1 MRRVAL
7 LSLVLTTL
15 AAFAAVT
22 SGLDPDRLARI
33 GPRMQSFVDRGEV
46 AGIVTLLAR
55 HGQIAHLNAVGYQ
68 DIETRKPMR
77 TDSIFQIMSMTK
89 PVTGVGI
96 MILAEE
102 GRLGLNDPVEKHL
115 PEFRGQKMIKSRDAG
130 SVTLV
135 KPSRP
140 ITIRDLM
147 THSSGMGDPPAG
159 LEIFTRMDRSLAEA
173 VAIYSQQ
180 PLDFEPGTR
189 WQYSNMGIATL
200 GRIIEVVS
208 GEPYEHFLEE
218 RIFKPLGMKD
228 SFFFPPAEKTGRVA
242 LVHTAESGTL
252 TRSGPSILG
261 GDSAK
266 YRKGARYPAPEFGLY
281 STASDLAAFYQ
292 MMLNGGIYHNT
303 RILSREGVDVMTT
316 IQDPNL
322 PKPASWWPGAGY
334 ALTWEVIKDPIG
346 TLSYLSP
353 GTFGHGGAFDTH
365 GWVDRK
371 KDLIGVYLVQ
381 SSGGSGADDAKIAF
395 MTIAGSAVT
404 D

>member
-1 MRRVAL
+1 
-7 LSLVLTTL
+7 
-15 AAFAAVT
+15 
-22 SGLDPDRLARI
+22 
-33 GPRMQSFVDRGEV
+33 MQSFVDRGEV

-55 HGQIAHLNAVGYQ
+55 HGQVAHLHAVGYQ
-68 DIETRKPMR
+68 DIETKKPMR

-102 GRLGLNDPVEKHL
+102 GRLGLNDPVQKYL
-115 PEFRGQKMIKSRDAG
+115 PDFRGQKMVKSHDAE
-130 SVTLV
+130 SATLT

-147 THSSGMGDPPAG
+147 THSSGMGNPPEG
-159 LEIFTRMDRSLAEA
+159 MDIFTSMDRTLAEA

-189 WQYSNMGIATL
+189 WQYSNTGIATL
-200 GRIIEVVS
+200 GRIIEVIS
-208 GEPYEHFLEE
+208 NQPYERFLDE

-228 SFFFPPAEKTGRVA
+228 SFFFPPAEKTGRIA
-242 LVHTAESGTL
+242 LLHTTEKGTL
-252 TRSGPSILG
+252 ERSGPNLG

-266 YRKGARYPAPEFGLY
+266 FRKGAKYPAPEFGLY

-292 MMLNGGIYHNT
+292 MMLDGGVYQGK
-303 RILSREGVDVMTT
+303 RILSREGVEIMTT

-322 PKPASWWPGAGY
+322 PKPAAWTPGGGY

-346 TLSYLSP
+346 TLAYLSP
-353 GTFGHGGAFDTH
+353 GTFGHGGAFATH

-371 KDLIGVYLVQ
+371 KDLVGVFLVQ
-381 SSGGSGADDAKIAF
+381 ISGGPGGDAAKTAF
-395 MTIAGSAVT
+395 MTMAGSALAE
-404 D
+404 